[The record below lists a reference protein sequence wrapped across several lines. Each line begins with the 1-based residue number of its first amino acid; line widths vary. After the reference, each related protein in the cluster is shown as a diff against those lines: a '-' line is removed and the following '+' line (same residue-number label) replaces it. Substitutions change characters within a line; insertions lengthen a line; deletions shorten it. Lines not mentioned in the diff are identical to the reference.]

1 MSTHKI
7 ESLFFT
13 LNIESLSQSRWK
25 ASNLLNAVHQLDSY
39 LAAQEFGDKGEK
51 EPLVCSSESL
61 PVPFPVSMSPMYL
74 NGWLNPSLNF
84 QRRVTSEACQAT
96 VSTIITERSQWV
108 IVFCLF
114 TLLSSLIISSLS
126 ISSEPPSSP
135 SALSPPLSLFGFD
148 WSPSAEEV
156 NSPGFVKASG
166 FWSRSLPSNDST
178 CQ

>member
-1 MSTHKI
+1 MKSKQFAQCRSPVRPISGNSTWG
-7 ESLFFT
+7 SSGMLRQGRGGTSF
-13 LNIESLSQSRWK
+13 L
-25 ASNLLNAVHQLDSY
+25 
-39 LAAQEFGDKGEK
+39 
-51 EPLVCSSESL
+51 CSSESL
-61 PVPFPVSMSPMYL
+61 PVPFPVSMSPMHL

-96 VSTIITERSQWV
+96 VSTIMTERSQWV
-108 IVFCLF
+108 MVFCLF

-135 SALSPPLSLFGFD
+135 SAWSPPLSLFGFD

-156 NSPGFVKASG
+156 TSPDFVKASG
-166 FWSRSLPSNDST
+166 FWSRSLPFNDST